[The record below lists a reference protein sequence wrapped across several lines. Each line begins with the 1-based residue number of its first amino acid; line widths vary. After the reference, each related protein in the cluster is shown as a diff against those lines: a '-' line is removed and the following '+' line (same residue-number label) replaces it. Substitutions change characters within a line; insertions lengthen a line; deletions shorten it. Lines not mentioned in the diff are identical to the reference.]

1 MIIVITPPLLDHAP
15 SRHPFCFGF
24 FFFGGEYLVH
34 AGSLYLCASQLDI
47 LEGKVP
53 LRMREQESV
62 SINNA
67 PR

>member
-1 MIIVITPPLLDHAP
+1 MLEV
-15 SRHPFCFGF
+15 
-24 FFFGGEYLVH
+24 
-34 AGSLYLCASQLDI
+34 YLCASQLDI